1 MKHRLI
7 TPHTSLRTQTMQHFN
22 SDGVDIAYLDRGEGD
37 PVVLV
42 HGFGSSAHVNWVY
55 PGWVDT
61 LAKAGRRVIALDNR
75 GHGASG
81 KPRDPALYHSAT
93 CMAEDV
99 RRLMDHLGL
108 ARADVMGYSMGAWI
122 SAWLAIA
129 HPRRLRSVVFGGL
142 GIAMVKGLGA
152 QEAIAAGLDADNDED
167 VTNPVA
173 RTYRAFGKQTGSDL
187 KALAACMRGSRQ
199 PVPAEALGRLDMP
212 VLVAVGT
219 RDLIAGSAR
228 ELAALIPGAE
238 VLDIPDR
245 DHMPAVGDKAY
256 KAGVITFLERRP

>member
-1 MKHRLI
+1 
-7 TPHTSLRTQTMQHFN
+7 MQHFN
-22 SDGVDIAYLDRGEGD
+22 SDGVDIAYLDRGEGE
-37 PVVLV
+37 PIVLV

-55 PGWVDT
+55 PGWVDG
-61 LAKAGRRVIALDNR
+61 LMKAGRRVIALDNR
-75 GHGASG
+75 GHGHSG
-81 KPRDPALYHSAT
+81 KPHDPAQYHSAT
-93 CMAEDV
+93 FMAEDV

-108 ARADVMGYSMGAWI
+108 ERADVMGYSMGAWI
-122 SAWLAIA
+122 SAYLAIA
-129 HPRRLRSVVFGGL
+129 HGARLRSVTFGGL

-152 QEAIAAGLDADNDED
+152 QEAIAAGLDADSDDE

-199 PVPAEALGRLDMP
+199 PVPAEALGRLRLP

-219 RDLIAGSAR
+219 KDLIAGSAR
-228 ELAALIPGAE
+228 ELADLIPGAA

-245 DHMPAVGDKAY
+245 DHMPAVGDKVY
-256 KAGVITFLERRP
+256 KAGVIEFLGRRP